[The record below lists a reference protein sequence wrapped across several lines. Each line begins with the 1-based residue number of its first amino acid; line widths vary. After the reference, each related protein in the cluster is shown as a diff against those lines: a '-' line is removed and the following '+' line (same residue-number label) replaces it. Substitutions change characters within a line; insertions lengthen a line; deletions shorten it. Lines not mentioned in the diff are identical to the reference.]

1 MWLQSEFVK
10 DPNDIVKAGEK
21 VTVRVL
27 SIDMS
32 ANKIS
37 LTMRDP
43 NEPAR
48 EVREPRAAA
57 APGTEGDSSGGA
69 AGAGRQG
76 RDRLGKIATRGE
88 N

>member
-37 LTMRDP
+37 LTMRDA

-48 EVREPRAAA
+48 EVREPRDAAA
-57 APGTEGDSSGGA
+57 SGTEGDRSGGA